1 MTQDYTVQIWYSKED
16 NCYVAKMMEFD
27 YCMAHGD
34 TPEKAMEEVRIAC
47 DGIIEMMTEKGY
59 ELPEPL
65 SHVA

>member
-1 MTQDYTVQIWYSKED
+1 
-16 NCYVAKMMEFD
+16 MMEFD